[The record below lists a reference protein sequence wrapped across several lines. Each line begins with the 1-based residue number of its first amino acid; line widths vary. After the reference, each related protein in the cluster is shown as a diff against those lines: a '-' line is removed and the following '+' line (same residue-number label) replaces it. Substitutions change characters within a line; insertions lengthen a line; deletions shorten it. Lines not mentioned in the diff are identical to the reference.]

1 MTDQSERGTD
11 VSRRGTGV
19 GGAVVNKGSVRW
31 VTERQAAPVAVLH
44 TGMAWRGVLRAGV
57 CFLLARAG
65 LRTHLAGGARAAKPL
80 LVLVLELV
88 LALAL
93 ELVEAEVELARE
105 EDDTGVLLVEELG
118 GGDGRDDAE
127 VGGVDGGGVRE
138 AELGAEDVREDV
150 HVGGGERGG
159 DLALGRELGLD
170 ETDVALDLC
179 EGELGR
185 GGLGWLVRGRLHGE
199 EEGRVRMRRGGGRG
213 DGGHDG
219 LYARK

>member
-1 MTDQSERGTD
+1 
-11 VSRRGTGV
+11 
-19 GGAVVNKGSVRW
+19 
-31 VTERQAAPVAVLH
+31 
-44 TGMAWRGVLRAGV
+44 MAWRGVLRAGV
-57 CFLLARAG
+57 CFLLAAHSSRAG

-80 LVLVLELV
+80 LVLILV
-88 LALAL
+88 LVLLVALAL

-105 EDDTGVLLVEELG
+105 EDDAGVLLVEELG

-127 VGGVDGGGVRE
+127 VGGVDGGGVGE
-138 AELGAEDVREDV
+138 AELGAEDVREDE

-159 DLALGRELGLD
+159 DLALWRELGLD

-179 EGELGR
+179 EGELSR

-219 LYARK
+219 LYARGCGRG